1 MGLFAN
7 TNIDFL
13 GKRKYAYI
21 FSGLIICAGIVSL
34 VMKGGPK
41 LGLDFTGGTLVQ
53 LNFEQNI
60 TNEELRSG
68 LDKIGFDSADIQ
80 SFVGTNSM
88 SFRTQKSDHVDKV
101 KLDELETIL
110 NKNFEV
116 ESVEVVGPT
125 VGAWLI
131 KRAILA
137 FILAFIGII
146 IYVGIRFHK
155 GVWGLAGVV
164 ALVHDVLIVVSVFSI
179 FNKEMTMNI
188 VAALMTIVGYSIND
202 TIVIFDRIRENLL
215 TRYKENIDV
224 VINDSIN
231 QTLSRTIITTVVTL
245 FTVVAL
251 LIFGGEV
258 LRDFSFALFIGMIA
272 GTYSTLFIA
281 VPLVVDFKKN
291 KK

>member
-1 MGLFAN
+1 MGIFKQ

-13 GKRKYAYI
+13 GLRKYAYVL
-21 FSGLIICAGIVSL
+21 SGLIIAAGIVSL

-53 LNFEQNI
+53 LNFDQNI

-68 LDKIGFDSADIQ
+68 LDKIGFESADIQ
-80 SFVGTNSM
+80 RFVGTDSLT
-88 SFRTQKSDHVDKV
+88 FRTQKSDHVNQE
-101 KLDELETIL
+101 KLDELKTIL
-110 NKNFEV
+110 HKNFETK
-116 ESVEVVGPT
+116 SIEVVGPT

-155 GVWGLAGVV
+155 GVWGLSGVI
-164 ALVHDVLIVVSVFSI
+164 ALVHDVLIVVSVFSL
-179 FNKEMTMNI
+179 FNKEISMNI

-215 TRYKENIDV
+215 TRYKENVNV

-231 QTLSRTIITTVVTL
+231 QTLSRTIITTVATL

-258 LRDFSFALFIGMIA
+258 LRDFSLALFIGMIS

-281 VPLVVDFKKN
+281 VPLVVDFDKN
-291 KK
+291 KR